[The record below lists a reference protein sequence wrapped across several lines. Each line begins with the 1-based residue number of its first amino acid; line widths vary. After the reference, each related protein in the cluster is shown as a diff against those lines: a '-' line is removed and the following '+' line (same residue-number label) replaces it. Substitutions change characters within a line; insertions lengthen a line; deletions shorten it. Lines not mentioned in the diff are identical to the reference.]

1 MQNTK
6 LRLLEAL
13 INPNKLNTRANSSK
27 NIISKYLILEKP
39 NKALEVIY

>member
-1 MQNTK
+1 MQNAK

-13 INPNKLNTRANSSK
+13 INPNKLNTRANNSK
-27 NIISKYLILEKP
+27 DIISKYLMLEKS